1 MGGPSSSGSIG
12 SVSGVRS
19 VVAGTLPLDSYSFI
33 EVLVRSYR
41 PLNMT
46 AEEYFHQFR
55 SLTARKLLIGARN
68 LRILK
73 LAVYFLTSHDNCRE
87 VIELLYITLKFR
99 SVAVNKV
106 DRNLN
111 GLHRNACLGWFP
123 KPDAEP
129 WLILHLGFSSP
140 KVWDGLYA
148 D

>member
-55 SLTARKLLIGARN
+55 SLTARKLLVGARH

-73 LAVYFLTSHDNCRE
+73 SSS
-87 VIELLYITLKFR
+87 LLF
-99 SVAVNKV
+99 
-106 DRNLN
+106 
-111 GLHRNACLGWFP
+111 
-123 KPDAEP
+123 
-129 WLILHLGFSSP
+129 
-140 KVWDGLYA
+140 
-148 D
+148 